1 MRIVNLALIG
11 AALLVVTP
19 AIGAAQD
26 KAWHFNFG
34 GGPTFVMGDIGERFE
49 TGWGPALGFTFDV
62 NERLGVQFEYAYRWF
77 NIPEETDITL
87 GRFSA
92 NHQTHELSFNLI
104 ADLTPQESAV
114 RVYIAAGPGMYNRN
128 VEITEYVGNGV
139 ICDPYYYI
147 CGTYPVD
154 AVIGSRGGWD
164 FGFNIGAGV
173 GFALGESGEFFVE
186 SKYHYVWGPEITAA
200 SQLPATFTSTS
211 TGGGT
216 NGQYLP
222 LTFGFRF

>member
-1 MRIVNLALIG
+1 MRIVKFVILS
-11 AALLVVTP
+11 AALLAFTP
-19 AIGAAQD
+19 ATGVAQD
-26 KAWHFNFG
+26 RPLHFNIG
-34 GGPTFVMGDIGERFE
+34 GGPTFIMGDLADRFE
-49 TGWGPALGFTFDV
+49 MGWGPALGITYDV
-62 NERLGVQFEYAYRWF
+62 NERVGVQFEYAYRWF
-77 NIPEETDITL
+77 GIPDEVDIIA

-92 NHQTHELSFNLI
+92 NHQTHELSFNMI
-104 ADLTPQESAV
+104 ANLTQPDSPV
-114 RVYIAAGPGMYNRN
+114 RFYVAAGPGMYNRK
-128 VEITEYVGNGV
+128 VEITEYIGNGV

-147 CGTYPVD
+147 CGTYPID

-173 GFALGESGEFFVE
+173 GFGLGDEGEFFIE
-186 SKYHYVWGPEITAA
+186 SKFHYVWGPEVPVVNGGAG
-200 SQLPATFTSTS
+200 Q

>member
-1 MRIVNLALIG
+1 MRIVNLVVFS
-11 AALLVVTP
+11 AALLAVTP
-19 AIGAAQD
+19 ATGAAQD
-26 KAWHFNFG
+26 RPLHFNIG
-34 GGPTFVMGDIGERFE
+34 GGPTFIMGDLADRFE
-49 TGWGPALGFTFDV
+49 MGWGPALGITFDV
-62 NERLGVQFEYAYRWF
+62 NERVGVQFEYAYRWF
-77 NIPEETDITL
+77 GIPDETDIIA

-92 NHQTHELSFNLI
+92 NHQTHELSFNMI
-104 ADLTPQESAV
+104 ADLTQPDSPV
-114 RVYIAAGPGMYNRN
+114 RFYVAGGPGMYNRK

-147 CGTYPVD
+147 CGTYPIE

-173 GFALGESGEFFVE
+173 GFALGDEGEFFIE
-186 SKYHYVWGPEITAA
+186 SKFHYVWGPEIPAERPAA
-200 SQLPATFTSTS
+200 GQA
-211 TGGGT
+211 GGST